1 MPYTTIN
8 WENLPSV
15 QTPINA
21 ENLNHMDEGIADAN
35 DKVDSVNS
43 ILHTVAFGSDPTIL
57 SVGDLDTKKDLGYF
71 LIPENS
77 SVTNCPVSKPCVV
90 VISKQGADGTV
101 RQTVFGDL
109 MISPEIHTRIL
120 TKRSGS
126 LLPACGP
133 WFHIANSTDVSDI
146 LDGISITRLD
156 TDIKTY
162 INGLTAGF
170 SEKIMY
176 NAASDAED
184 VGAPSSTKL
193 CLYICNKLEKNTI
206 LVIAIG
212 VDFAN
217 NDLEFWTMTKN
228 SGTWSSWKSLSQGDS
243 VELVDNLDE
252 VNPGKALDAHQGS
265 VIKGLIEGHTTSL
278 NKLTGLFNYTVAN
291 NLTTASSESKVLHAY
306 QGKVLQDKITNLTT
320 SLTALSN
327 KIDSLIIK
335 AGDTVTFTGFVEGTL
350 SNGYKNIYFTLPT
363 KKIITA
369 SNVTCDTRTSLSI
382 RQNNKY
388 LGGTTATTPVT
399 WPSAIK
405 VESVSINNLGI
416 NVNLSKSNGF
426 GGINNDPVAI
436 YIKFTLK
443 FS

>member
-21 ENLNHMDEGIADAN
+21 ENLNRMDEGIAEAN
-35 DKVDSVNS
+35 DKVDSINS
-43 ILHTVAFGSDPTIL
+43 ILHTVAFGVDPITL
-57 SVGDLDTKKDLGYF
+57 STGNLDYKRDLGYYV
-71 LIPENS
+71 IPEGSN
-77 SVTNCPVSKPCVV
+77 VVNCPVYPPCVLI
-90 VISKQGADGTV
+90 ISKQAGDNNV
-101 RQTVFGDL
+101 RQTVFSDVTSVDPGIRTRVIL
-109 MISPEIHTRIL
+109 GPTARPTPSPWYHV
-120 TKRSGS
+120 
-126 LLPACGP
+126 
-133 WFHIANSTDVSDI
+133 ANATNVSDI
-146 LDGISITRLD
+146 LDGISITKLES
-156 TDIKTY
+156 DIKTY

-176 NAASDAED
+176 NAAADASD
-184 VGAPSSTKL
+184 VGAPTSDKL
-193 CLYICNKLEKNTI
+193 CIYICNKIEKNTI
-206 LVIAIG
+206 FVLAIG
-212 VDFAN
+212 VDFASN
-217 NDLEFWTMTKN
+217 SIEFWTMTKN

-265 VIKGLIEGHTTSL
+265 VIKGLIEGHTTSI

-291 NLTTASSESKVLHAY
+291 NLTTASAGSKVLDAY

-320 SLTALSN
+320 SLTTLSN

-369 SNVTCDTRTSLSI
+369 SSVTCDARTSLSI